1 MPQDLYSILGVPRS
15 ASADEIKKAYRKLA
29 KKLHPDSHPG
39 DKKAEERFKDVSVAY
54 DTLGDAKKR
63 GLYDEFGEMATKS
76 GFDEKKARAVRDYQK
91 QAEEYQSGS
100 FAGGRAGGGGFDPG
114 DLGSMF
120 GDFFSQRD
128 SSRGRR
134 ARQESFDEENG
145 PGADSE
151 SELSVDLRDAVL
163 GSERELSVRKPVR
176 CADCNGTGVRTGSKV
191 TNCPDCNGV
200 GELRGR
206 RMCPRCRGEGKV
218 REQCLVCNGE
228 GQKEELVRLKV
239 RIPAGVETG
248 SRVRLPG
255 QGAPA
260 RNGGPAGDLYLRITV
275 RPHERV
281 RVEGRDLFLDLPIT
295 VGEALLGG
303 EVTAPT
309 FEGPVKLKIPPGSQ
323 SSRKLRLRG
332 RGLPSLK
339 GGAET
344 PRGDLYVVVQIQVPP
359 ESDAARAA
367 AEELAKLYPND
378 VRRDLAL

>member
-63 GLYDEFGEMATKS
+63 ALYDEFGEMATKS

-100 FAGGRAGGGGFDPG
+100 FAGGGAAGGGFDPG

-120 GDFFSQRD
+120 GDFFSQRGA
-128 SSRGRR
+128 SRGRR

-176 CADCNGTGVRTGSKV
+176 CTDCNGTGVRAGSKA

-218 REQCLVCNGE
+218 REPCLVCNGE

-323 SSRKLRLRG
+323 SGRKLRLRG

-339 GGAET
+339 AGANP
-344 PRGDLYVVVQIQVPP
+344 PRGDLYAVLQIQVPP